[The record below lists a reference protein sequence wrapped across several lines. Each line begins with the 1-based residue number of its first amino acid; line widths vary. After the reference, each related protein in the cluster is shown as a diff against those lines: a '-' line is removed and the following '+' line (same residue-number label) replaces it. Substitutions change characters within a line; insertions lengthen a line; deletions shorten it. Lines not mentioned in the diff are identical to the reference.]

1 MSVFRRF
8 DAWPGRKVSRMIE
21 FDACWSALVRR
32 DPAADGVFFVAVK
45 STRIYCRPIC
55 AARTPLK
62 RNVSFHASAAAAQ
75 AAGYRPCLRCRPET
89 APESPAWAG
98 SLASI
103 NRALRLIDDGALQD
117 GSVESLAGRLGMT
130 GRHLRRLFE
139 QHLGV
144 GPLAVEQTRRINLAK
159 ALIHDTR
166 LPLTAVAFASGFGS
180 IRRFNEAFREVFGRS
195 PTELRSAPEM
205 GSGEEG
211 VSLRLSSRPDPD
223 WERRASGGR
232 SLVVSLD
239 ELAPGAIAEVTPDG
253 PRRLRAR
260 LQGTPV
266 ADMGRALAL
275 TKRKLF
281 GELEPESALA
291 A

>member
-1 MSVFRRF
+1 MLDF
-8 DAWPGRKVSRMIE
+8 DT
-21 FDACWSALVRR
+21 CWSALVRR

-45 STRIYCRPIC
+45 STGVYCRPIC
-55 AARTPLK
+55 SARTPLK
-62 RNVSFHASAAAAQ
+62 RNVGFHASAASAQ

-89 APESPAWAG
+89 APDSPAWAG

-103 NRALRLIDDGALQD
+103 NRALRLIEEGALQE
-117 GSVESLAGRLGMT
+117 GSVEALAGRLGMT

-159 ALIHDTR
+159 QLIHDTR
-166 LPLTAVAFASGFGS
+166 LPLTDVAFASGFGS

-195 PTELRSAPEM
+195 PTELRRARELGP
-205 GSGEEG
+205 GEEG
-211 VSLRLSSRPDPD
+211 VSLRLSCRADFD
-223 WERRASGGR
+223 WARRTAGERVLKILLEEIG
-232 SLVVSLD
+232 
-239 ELAPGAIAEVTPDG
+239 PGAWAEVSPDG

-260 LQGTPV
+260 LHGAPLAT
-266 ADMGRALAL
+266 MGRALAAV
-275 TKRKLF
+275 KREVF
-281 GELEPESALA
+281 GDFAPGAALA

>member
-1 MSVFRRF
+1 MLDF
-8 DAWPGRKVSRMIE
+8 E
-21 FDACWSALVRR
+21 TCWSALTRR

-45 STRIYCRPIC
+45 STGIYCRPVC
-55 AARTPLK
+55 SARTPLK
-62 RNVSFHASAAAAQ
+62 RNVGFHASAAAAQ

-89 APESPAWAG
+89 APDSPAWAG

-103 NRALRLIDDGALQD
+103 NRALRLIDDGALQT
-117 GSVESLAGRLGMT
+117 GTVEALAGRLGMT

-166 LPLTAVAFASGFGS
+166 LPLTDVAFASGFGS
-180 IRRFNEAFREVFGRS
+180 VRRFNEAFREVFGRS
-195 PTELRSAPEM
+195 PTELRRAPEVEP
-205 GSGEEG
+205 GEDG
-211 VSLRLSSRPDPD
+211 VSLRLGCRADFD
-223 WERRASGGR
+223 WTHRAAGAR
-232 SLVVSLD
+232 VLRVSLD
-239 ELAPGAIAEVTPDG
+239 EIARDAWAEVSPDG

-260 LQGTPV
+260 LHGTPL
-266 ADMGRALAL
+266 ARLGRALAAV
-275 TKRKLF
+275 KRDLF
-281 GELEPESALA
+281 GDFAPGAVLA